1 MFSCEFCEI
10 SKNTFFTEHIR
21 TTASGMGKRKRIVL
35 KKAAY
40 ETCETMKLVLTLRGF
55 SKGINLLLLL
65 L

>member
-1 MFSCEFCEI
+1 
-10 SKNTFFTEHIR
+10 
-21 TTASGMGKRKRIVL
+21 MGKRKGIVL